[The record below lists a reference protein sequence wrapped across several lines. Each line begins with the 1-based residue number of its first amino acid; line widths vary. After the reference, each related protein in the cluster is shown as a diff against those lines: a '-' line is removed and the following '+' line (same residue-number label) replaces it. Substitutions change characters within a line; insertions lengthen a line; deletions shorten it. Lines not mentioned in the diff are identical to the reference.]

1 MGLWNYRPD
10 EALLCM
16 SNDLPRTGHREVA
29 GVSPEPDAAAKAS
42 RPKWRERLQRELFKI
57 WLIFSALWVACI
69 LLILGQ
75 CLYGRWLGWQPA
87 AMRRPARQSD
97 RNIYCGFRHR
107 IWPAC
112 RRATVV
118 PVGHRSFETR
128 SAQAVGIGHCP
139 TAGLFLQVSTFGSGP
154 HRWGPANDTL
164 LDTEARLRGGH
175 PTGALPHLC
184 KGAATA

>member
-75 CLYGRWLGWQPA
+75 CLYGRWLGWSLPQCEGPLVNPIETYIADFATAFGPPA
-87 AMRRPARQSD
+87 AVLLSYRLVIGVSRRVRRRP
-97 RNIYCGFRHR
+97 
-107 IWPAC
+107 
-112 RRATVV
+112 
-118 PVGHRSFETR
+118 
-128 SAQAVGIGHCP
+128 
-139 TAGLFLQVSTFGSGP
+139 
-154 HRWGPANDTL
+154 
-164 LDTEARLRGGH
+164 
-175 PTGALPHLC
+175 
-184 KGAATA
+184 